1 MLSLR
6 TLAIAHNWIA
16 QVIKEGDTAIDA
28 TAGNGHDA
36 LFLAQ
41 RVGSSGK
48 VYVFDVQEAAIQQ
61 TKNLLEDEG
70 WLKGEDYLLRVGL
83 HQCCHSKLTEHC
95 DKKVSAIMFN
105 LGYLPNSDKSVIT
118 EKETTLDALDKALSL
133 LSEGGLLTIVCYPG
147 HEGGAAEA
155 SAVDAWANSLYSTQ
169 YNVLKVNP
177 HNTRSEAPYLLGI
190 QKGRI

>member
-16 QVIKEGDTAIDA
+16 RVIKEGDTTIDA
-28 TAGNGHDA
+28 TAGNGYDT

-41 RVGSSGK
+41 CVGDKGK
-48 VYVFDVQEAAIQQ
+48 VYAFDVQGEAIKQ
-61 TKNLLEDEG
+61 TKDLLEDEG
-70 WLKGEDYLLRVGL
+70 WLKGKDYLPRVSL
-83 HQCCHSKLTEHC
+83 HQCCHSKLAEHC
-95 DKKVSAIMFN
+95 VEKVSAIMFN

-118 EKETTLDALDKALSL
+118 EKDTTLYALDKALSL
-133 LSEGGLLTIVCYPG
+133 ISEGGLLTIVCYPG

-155 SAVDAWANSLYSTQ
+155 SAVDEWASSLYSTQ

-177 HNTRSEAPYLLGI
+177 HNTRSKAPYLLGI